1 MLRDDSASLGQ
12 PGIPDLGGD
21 CSGISKA
28 LELANGL
35 TVASKRLMCVLEWPG
50 AWLSSSLVPASAWD
64 GERSHVLP

>member
-28 LELANGL
+28 LELAKGL

-64 GERSHVLP
+64 RERSHVLP